1 MLDYEDDAD
10 NNRILECNLLVSFAK
25 MPFLCRTPSAA
36 IKIITLLTLIY
47 DHDLSAFY
55 SIFHPWWDGILN
67 LRDADKYRL
76 SIARTKNAFW
86 VVIRAATG
94 VLPNIDRKSA

>member
-1 MLDYEDDAD
+1 MLDYEEDAD
-10 NNRILECNLLVSFAK
+10 NNHIR
-25 MPFLCRTPSAA
+25 MQPFGQFCQNAFPLQNTFCRNQDYHSPDVDQ
-36 IKIITLLTLIY
+36 IY

-94 VLPNIDRKSA
+94 VLPNIDQK